1 MSLGARIGAGR
12 TAEVFALPGER
23 VCKLFYPGVPAEA
36 VEAELRGA
44 RCADAHGL
52 AAPRC
57 HGRMRALGR
66 EGIVFDRVRGQSL
79 LERMLRGE
87 DARRAAR
94 DLADLQRGILAARAR
109 SLPAGEAL
117 CHGDLHPDNAV
128 CQGERLL
135 ALDWANL
142 ARGDARLDMA
152 RTLFLLEDAPLP
164 SAAPAGLEALR
175 RAAGEEYLA
184 AMGASRGALRAFLA
198 VVLAARA
205 GEAPE
210 EAAALAPRIA
220 ALLQDETAFSSERK

>member
-1 MSLGARIGAGR
+1 MCIR
-12 TAEVFALPGER
+12 
-23 VCKLFYPGVPAEA
+23 
-36 VEAELRGA
+36 
-44 RCADAHGL
+44 
-52 AAPRC
+52 
-57 HGRMRALGR
+57 
-66 EGIVFDRVRGQSL
+66 DRSL
-79 LERMLRGE
+79 LERMLRGG

-94 DLADLQRGILAARAR
+94 DLADLQRGILAARARPQDGLPDARSRLAGQIARAPLEEGLRREALARAR

-220 ALLQDETAFSSERK
+220 ALLQDETAFSSERKTGGTQDERIPI

>member
-1 MSLGARIGAGR
+1 M
-12 TAEVFALPGER
+12 
-23 VCKLFYPGVPAEA
+23 
-36 VEAELRGA
+36 
-44 RCADAHGL
+44 
-52 AAPRC
+52 
-57 HGRMRALGR
+57 
-66 EGIVFDRVRGQSL
+66 
-79 LERMLRGE
+79 
-87 DARRAAR
+87 
-94 DLADLQRGILAARAR
+94 
-109 SLPAGEAL
+109 
-117 CHGDLHPDNAV
+117 HPDNAV

-142 ARGDARLDMA
+142 ARGDARLDVA

-198 VVLAARA
+198 AVLAARA

-220 ALLQDETAFSSERK
+220 RAVWILNRIFIGKKIGGTQDERIPI